1 MFLRRTVVIDKL
13 FLVTLFLR
21 VDKLPSTFVHFRRMQ
36 DAARKIIAS
45 FTAMFVLQC
54 GIYCACGTAS
64 ASTSSSCHHV
74 DSGDKADEREAGS
87 SPLGHDSHHAHN
99 GESHEKVPS
108 GEAPSH
114 HTSGHGGES
123 CSHCQPSLT
132 ATEAGTNT
140 AFASPSS
147 ELGVFDPVFISNL
160 FHTVKI
166 LPCRFLF
173 GLPPPVAGATLL
185 GLHCALIT

>member
-1 MFLRRTVVIDKL
+1 MSGHYYLPMT
-13 FLVTLFLR
+13 TLFLR
-21 VDKLPSTFVHFRRMQ
+21 IDKLPSTFVHSERVQ
-36 DAARKIIAS
+36 DTARKIIAS

-74 DSGDKADEREAGS
+74 VSGDKAHEREAGS
-87 SPLGHDSHHAHN
+87 SPWGCASHHVHD

-114 HTSGHGGES
+114 HTGGHGGES

-132 ATEAGTNT
+132 ATESGTKT

-147 ELGVFDPVFISNL
+147 SLGVFEPVFASNL
-160 FHTVKI
+160 FHTVAI